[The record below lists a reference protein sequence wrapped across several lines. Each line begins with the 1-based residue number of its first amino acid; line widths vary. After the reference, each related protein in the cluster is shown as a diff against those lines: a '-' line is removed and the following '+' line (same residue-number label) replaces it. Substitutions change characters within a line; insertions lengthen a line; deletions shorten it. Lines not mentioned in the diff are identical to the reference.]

1 MLFLKLLLFSVVSA
15 IGLGD
20 SVVVELSEG
29 ISSELMSLCHVI
41 QSNKM
46 LLFLA
51 SKQSSG
57 ILELLSKALVVL
69 GEAGLYVLVHQVVLA
84 ETCSIL
90 N

>member
-1 MLFLKLLLFSVVSA
+1 MLFLKLFLFSMVSA
-15 IGLGD
+15 VGLGD
-20 SVVVELSEG
+20 SIMMELSEG

-57 ILELLSKALVVL
+57 ILELLSKALIVL

-84 ETCSIL
+84 KTCSIL

>member
-69 GEAGLYVLVHQVVLA
+69 GEAGLYVLVHHVVLA